1 MFDKLYS
8 VFVTNWYT
16 FCWNYQTLTVSK
28 SYGIS
33 FVVLSVVVNF
43 LIQTMNS
50 QKTSPAAWCYIAGI
64 RTPGT
69 DRMIDLI
76 RSCDYIGSA
85 GISKNEKAYNKL
97 SLNK

>member
-1 MFDKLYS
+1 
-8 VFVTNWYT
+8 
-16 FCWNYQTLTVSK
+16 
-28 SYGIS
+28 
-33 FVVLSVVVNF
+33 
-43 LIQTMNS
+43 MNS
-50 QKTSPAAWCYIAGI
+50 QKTSPAAWCYLAGI